1 LTYSTVYVALSL
13 DNANRFGPDESFH
26 ASVFDAGD
34 SLLRTVMQSSGAT
47 SYTGTSTALSATVDN
62 TGYVVIDQIV
72 GSMELVGINILGTY
86 SGGQHTRLLAAQYEV
101 SSITTP
107 LPAALPV
114 FASILGAWGWFGW
127 RRKWEAAIVAA

>member
-1 LTYSTVYVALSL
+1 VYVALSL

-47 SYTGTSTALSATVDN
+47 SYTGTSIALSATVDN

-72 GSMELVGINILGTY
+72 GSMELVGINILGT
-86 SGGQHTRLLAAQYEV
+86 
-101 SSITTP
+101 
-107 LPAALPV
+107 
-114 FASILGAWGWFGW
+114 
-127 RRKWEAAIVAA
+127 